1 MVVAN
6 KTCFSTAMKSIE
18 AHEIVHGVL
27 EVFRGLP
34 SRLASITG
42 KSASWY
48 QSHGRTPK
56 TFDPVA
62 NGNVSPV
69 THYMRY
75 ARKFEMA
82 EPGSGRMLNNRVHA
96 ELDSEFAQMDLHE
109 VPQRNLEVDVIDQT
123 CDVQKWLARF
133 DIENA
138 SRNDLL
144 GFEKEC
150 DQALDA
156 IAAAKARARV
166 QLKEIEMERSRTV
179 ARIR

>member
-1 MVVAN
+1 
-6 KTCFSTAMKSIE
+6 MKSIE
-18 AHEIVHGVL
+18 AHEIVHSVL

-34 SRLASITG
+34 ARLASITG
-42 KSASWY
+42 KSPSWY

-56 TFDPVA
+56 TLDPVA

-75 ARKFEMA
+75 ARKYEMA
-82 EPGSGRMLNNRVHA
+82 EPGSGRMLSNRVHA
-96 ELDSEFAQMDLHE
+96 ELDAEFAESDLIA

-138 SRNDLL
+138 SRNELL

-150 DQALDA
+150 DEASDA
-156 IAAAKARARV
+156 ISAAKARARLR
-166 QLKEIEMERSRTV
+166 LKQIEMERGQTV
-179 ARIR
+179 VRIG